1 MKFTL
6 KLFLAVCLFCS
17 VTFADGDMTTGGFT
31 GDMTTGG
38 KVCTENCAAD
48 DGQTDST
55 TTNTDTN
62 SDELQDDDTISNFI
76 EEYLFLLFG

>member
-6 KLFLAVCLFCS
+6 KLFLAVCLFSS

-38 KVCTENCAAD
+38 KACTENCAAD
-48 DGQTDST
+48 DGQTGSST
-55 TTNTDTN
+55 TTTGAN
-62 SDELQDDDTISNFI
+62 SDEPQDDGTVLTFI

>member
-1 MKFTL
+1 MKLTL
-6 KLFLAVCLFCS
+6 KLFLAVCLFSS

-38 KVCTENCAAD
+38 KTCTENCFTD

-55 TTNTDTN
+55 TTTTATN
-62 SDELQDDDTISNFI
+62 NDELQDNGSVLSFI
-76 EEYLFLLFG
+76 EQYLFLLFG